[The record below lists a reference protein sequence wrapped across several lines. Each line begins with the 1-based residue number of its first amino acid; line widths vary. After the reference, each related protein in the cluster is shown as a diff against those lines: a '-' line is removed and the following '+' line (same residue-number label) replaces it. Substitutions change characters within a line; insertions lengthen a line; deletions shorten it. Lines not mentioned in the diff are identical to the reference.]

1 MKGEEAVNTA
11 RPWAVSDIETIPLM
25 LGGNVFGWTA
35 DRAASFAVLDCF
47 AAGGGTLID
56 TADYYAAWVPGNSGG
71 ESERMIGEW
80 LKASGRRDQMI
91 IATKVGLL
99 EGPAGNGLKAA
110 RIIEAA
116 EDSLRR
122 LQTDVIDI
130 YFAHKD
136 DVETPLEESLAAF
149 DTLIRQGKV
158 RAIGA
163 SNFTAD
169 RMRQALDL
177 ADANGL
183 PRFQVIEPNYNL
195 VVRQVYEGALQQLAL
210 AEGLSAV
217 PFYGLGGGYLTGK
230 YRSVEDIVG
239 TAREIWL
246 RPYLEGNGPAV
257 LAVMDDIAAETGR
270 SLPDIAMAWVRGKP
284 GVLAPIASA
293 TSVAQME
300 LLLAG
305 LEFRLTDEE
314 ITRLDGAV

>member
-1 MKGEEAVNTA
+1 MSTA
-11 RPWAVSDIETIPLM
+11 SKWEVSDIDTIPLM

-47 AAGGGTLID
+47 AAGGGALID
-56 TADYYAAWVPGNSGG
+56 TADYYAAWVPGNGGG

-80 LKASGRRDQMI
+80 LKTSGRRDQMI

-99 EGPAGNGLKAA
+99 EGPAGNGLKAG

-136 DVETPLEESLAAF
+136 DPETPLEESLAAF

-163 SNFTAD
+163 SNFTAE
-169 RMRQALDL
+169 RMRQALDV

-183 PRFQVIEPNYNL
+183 PRFQIIEPNYNL
-195 VVRQVYEGALQQLAL
+195 VVRQVYEGALQQLTL
-210 AEGLSAV
+210 AEGLNAV

-230 YRSVEDIVG
+230 YRRAEDITG
-239 TAREIWL
+239 SPREIWL
-246 RPYLEGNGPAV
+246 RPYLEGSGPSV
-257 LAVMDDIAAETGR
+257 LAVMDEIAMETGR
-270 SLPDIAMAWVRGKP
+270 SLPDIALAWVRGKP

-293 TSVAQME
+293 TSVTQME
-300 LLLAG
+300 ALLAG
-305 LEFRLTDEE
+305 LEFRLTKEQE
-314 ITRLDGAV
+314 ALLDKADQA